1 MQRRTRRRRAAEPAS
16 KGAKSRTFHTA
27 KRKRGGGGDEEPHA
41 SRAFWK
47 GSIAFGLVQIPVRVV
62 VAERSDDLTFHQVD
76 RRDHARIRYRR
87 VNEDTGEEV
96 PWAEIAKAYELDS
109 GDMVLLDDEDF
120 ERASVEATGTID
132 IQDFVAVADIPL
144 EFYARSYFLVP
155 ERNGKRAYG
164 VLRDAMRKAGR
175 AAVALVVLRTR
186 QHLTAIVP
194 EGDALR
200 LELLHFEHEL
210 VPVKT
215 IADELPGK
223 SDVSAREQAVA
234 EQLIDGLAGDW
245 DASKYKDTY
254 KDVLVKAIE
263 RKAKTGRIAAPR
275 AKAAAAPKHGD
286 LLALLEKSVARTAK
300 AQPKKRRKAAA

>member
-1 MQRRTRRRRAAEPAS
+1 MQRRVCRRRAAEPAS
-16 KGAKSRTFHTA
+16 SRTPKSKSFHTT
-27 KRKRGGGGDEEPHA
+27 KRRSKRGDDDAPHT
-41 SRAFWK
+41 RAFWK

-96 PWAEIAKAYELDS
+96 PWAEIAKAYERGS

-120 ERASVEATGTID
+120 ARASVEATGTID

-155 ERNGKRAYG
+155 ERSGKRAYG
-164 VLRDAMRKAGR
+164 VLRDAMKKAGR

-215 IADELPGK
+215 IAAELPGK
-223 SDVSAREQAVA
+223 ADVRR
-234 EQLIDGLAGDW
+234 
-245 DASKYKDTY
+245 ASRPSPSSSSRASRASGT
-254 KDVLVKAIE
+254 
-263 RKAKTGRIAAPR
+263 RRSTKT
-275 AKAAAAPKHGD
+275 
-286 LLALLEKSVARTAK
+286 RT
-300 AQPKKRRKAAA
+300 RTSS